1 MSFKKTVTFT
11 AKVSDYTDG
20 TVSARVQAENKI
32 LGDLVTFILSHNLGI
47 SIQEK
52 CEIGS
57 AKWAG
62 DPLWCSSSGATSEV
76 NNNSRCTDV
85 YFLGRGLSK
94 KCLGLSVDNNEMYIG
109 LTDTPTYDLTFS
121 KSSDSFGRLPC
132 GQLRYLSTKAH
143 RELRRN
149 FNGVISPI
157 VFPTNSDTLALTIKY
172 WKKSDR
178 LVIVFENTT
187 HLVISKDPYTAY
199 YGYDALNQYTGT
211 HFSFDDDFQISDAT
225 YSFTANNNSHMSN
238 YLLGYAMNYSPYFI
252 RKTNYGTWEKANE
265 KEYQTTSIVCHRI
278 GLANNIE
285 IYDRCPS
292 PVNGLNSP
300 NSNDGCTPT
309 VTAFMFP
316 RIANN
321 ELYIKKFY
329 VPMTYPAVASPL
341 KIGYTPGKLN
351 AENVYSLN
359 GKNYVCLNNG
369 VIGLFVEVE
378 DQGE

>member
-11 AKVSDYTDG
+11 ANVSDYTDG

-32 LGDLVTFILSHNLGI
+32 LGDLVAFILSQNLGI

-57 AKWAG
+57 SKWAG

-85 YFLGRGLSK
+85 YFLGRGINK

-109 LTDTPTYDLTFS
+109 LTDTPTRDLEFPM
-121 KSSDSFGRLPC
+121 SSNIYGRLPC
-132 GQLRYLSTKAH
+132 GQMRYEKSNTDRSFKL
-143 RELRRN
+143 N
-149 FNGVISPI
+149 YCGVIRPI
-157 VFPTNSDTLALTIKY
+157 IFSTADSVLSLTIKY
-172 WKKSDR
+172 WKKSDTLVISIGACR
-178 LVIVFENTT
+178 LVITKE
-187 HLVISKDPYTAY
+187 PYTIF
-199 YGYDALNQYTGT
+199 YTDDSLRKYSGM
-211 HFSFDDDFQISDAT
+211 HYSLDDDHLISDAT
-225 YSFTANNNSHMSN
+225 YSFNADNQSYSSN
-238 YLLGYAMNYSPYFI
+238 YELGYAMSYSPYFL
-252 RKTNYGTWEKANE
+252 RRQNYSVWENAGDYLNI
-265 KEYQTTSIVCHRI
+265 TTCISCHLI
-278 GLANNIE
+278 GLSSAIESYDTPPSSNKGLQNSSNI
-285 IYDRCPS
+285 
-292 PVNGLNSP
+292 
-300 NSNDGCTPT
+300 PT

-378 DQGE
+378 DQG

>member
-11 AKVSDYTDG
+11 ANVSDYTDG

-62 DPLWCSSSGATSEV
+62 DPLWCSSSGATLEV
-76 NNNSRCTDV
+76 YNDKKCTDV
-85 YFLGRGLSK
+85 YFLGRGINK
-94 KCLGLSVDNNEMYIG
+94 KCLGLSVDRNEMYIG
-109 LTDTPTYDLTFS
+109 LTDTPTRDLEFP
-121 KSSDSFGRLPC
+121 KSSDSYGRLPC
-132 GQLRYLSTKAH
+132 GQMRYEKNEASRDFKLSYG
-143 RELRRN
+143 
-149 FNGVISPI
+149 GVIRPI
-157 VFPTNSDTLALTIKY
+157 KFSASSNVLSVQVKY
-172 WKKSDR
+172 WKKSDI
-178 LVIVFENTT
+178 LVISVGTCR
-187 HLVISKDPYTAY
+187 LVISKEPYTIF
-199 YGYDALNQYTGT
+199 YTDDNIRKYSGM
-211 HFSFDDDFQISDAT
+211 HYSLDDDHLISDET
-225 YSFTANNNSHMSN
+225 YSFSADNQSSSSN
-238 YLLGYAMNYSPYFI
+238 YELGYAMSYSPYFLRFI
-252 RKTNYGTWEKANE
+252 NYSVWESSNDIA
-265 KEYQTTSIVCHRI
+265 SISTCISCHLI
-278 GLANNIE
+278 GLSKVIE
-285 IYDRCPS
+285 DTDIPPS
-292 PVNGLNSP
+292 NVNGLREE
-300 NSNDGCTPT
+300 SNIPT
-309 VTAFMFP
+309 VTAFLFP

-378 DQGE
+378 DQGD

>member
-11 AKVSDYTDG
+11 ANVSDYTDG

-57 AKWAG
+57 SKWAG

-76 NNNSRCTDV
+76 NNNRMAGDF
-85 YFLGRGLSK
+85 YFLGRGITK
-94 KCLGLSVDNNEMYIG
+94 KCLGLSVDNHYLYVA
-109 LTDTPTYDLTFS
+109 LTDTPTHDLSFPGNLGNYGRVPCAQMRQL
-121 KSSDSFGRLPC
+121 KSSTYDSN
-132 GQLRYLSTKAH
+132 RYNSRSSLEFFMFPNNTDALS
-143 RELRRN
+143 
-149 FNGVISPI
+149 
-157 VFPTNSDTLALTIKY
+157 LTVTY
-172 WKKSDR
+172 WKKDNI
-178 LVIVFENTT
+178 LVMRSNGWNV
-187 HLVISKDPYTAY
+187 VITKEPYTVLLSGTSHYRA
-199 YGYDALNQYTGT
+199 T
-211 HFSFDDDFQISDAT
+211 HFSFDDDFLISLAS
-225 YSFTANNNSHMSN
+225 YSYSASN
-238 YLLGYAMNYSPYFI
+238 LSFSSNTDLGYAMSYNPFFVKVQNSSMWNVL
-252 RKTNYGTWEKANE
+252 TSTASS
-265 KEYQTTSIVCHRI
+265 TSILCHVIGSARTVYSDFADWVDTDSN
-278 GLANNIE
+278 GLASSGNM
-285 IYDRCPS
+285 
-292 PVNGLNSP
+292 
-300 NSNDGCTPT
+300 PT
-309 VTAFMFP
+309 VGPLMFP

-329 VPMTYPAVASPL
+329 VPMTYPAVASPI

-378 DQGE
+378 DQGD

>member
-11 AKVSDYTDG
+11 ANVSDYTDG

-57 AKWAG
+57 SKWAG
-62 DPLWCSSSGATSEV
+62 DPLWCSSSGAAGEV
-76 NNNSRCTDV
+76 YNDKKCTDV
-85 YFLGRGLSK
+85 YFLGRGINK
-94 KCLGLSVDNNEMYIG
+94 KCLGLSVDRNEMYIG
-109 LTDTPTYDLTFS
+109 LTDTPTRDLEFP
-121 KSSDSFGRLPC
+121 KSSDTYGRLPC
-132 GQLRYLSTKAH
+132 GQMRYEKNEASRDYKLAYC
-143 RELRRN
+143 
-149 FNGVISPI
+149 GVIRPI
-157 VFPTNSDTLALTIKY
+157 IFSASSNVLSLNVKY
-172 WKKSDR
+172 WKKSDTLVISIGTCR
-178 LVIVFENTT
+178 LVITKE
-187 HLVISKDPYTAY
+187 PYTIF
-199 YGYDALNQYTGT
+199 YT
-211 HFSFDDDFQISDAT
+211 DDDLRKYSGMHYSLDDDHLISDAT
-225 YSFTANNNSHMSN
+225 YSFNADNLSSSSN
-238 YLLGYAMNYSPYFI
+238 YDLGYAMSYSPYFLRTI
-252 RKTNYGTWEKANE
+252 NYSVWESS
-265 KEYQTTSIVCHRI
+265 QDI
-278 GLANNIE
+278 NNISTC
-285 IYDRCPS
+285 ISCHLIGVSNAIKDTTIPPS
-292 PVNGLNSP
+292 DTNGLKVSP
-300 NSNDGCTPT
+300 NIPT

-329 VPMTYPAVASPL
+329 VPMTYPAVASPI

-378 DQGE
+378 NQGD

>member
-11 AKVSDYTDG
+11 ANVSDYTDG

-32 LGDLVTFILSHNLGI
+32 LGDFVTFILSHNLGI

-76 NNNSRCTDV
+76 YNNRKCTDV
-85 YFLGRGLSK
+85 YFLGRGMNK

-109 LTDTPTYDLTFS
+109 LTDTPTRDLEFPMGS
-121 KSSDSFGRLPC
+121 NSYGRLPC
-132 GQLRYLSTKAH
+132 GQLRYLKNSDH
-143 RELRRN
+143 RNYRRY
-149 FNGVISPI
+149 FNGIIKPIS
-157 VFPTNSDTLALTIKY
+157 FSSSSGTLSLSIKY
-172 WKKSDR
+172 WKKSDA
-178 LVIVFENTT
+178 LVITFQNTT
-187 HLVISKDPYTAY
+187 HLVITKDPYTVY
-199 YGYDALNQYTGT
+199 YGDDDENQYTGI
-211 HFSFDDDFQISDAT
+211 HFSLDDDFIISNAT
-225 YSFTANNNSHMSN
+225 YLFTANNSSFQSN
-238 YLLGYAMNYSPYFI
+238 YQLGYAMNYSPYFV
-252 RKTNYGTWEKANE
+252 RNDNYGTWESTETQENI
-265 KEYQTTSIVCHRI
+265 TTTIVCHRI

-285 IYDRCPS
+285 RYDRCPS
-292 PVNGLNSP
+292 PVNGLNSAE
-300 NSNDGCTPT
+300 GCTPT
-309 VTAFMFP
+309 TTAFLFP

-329 VPMTYPAVASPL
+329 VPMTYPAIASPL

>member
-11 AKVSDYTDG
+11 ANVSDYTDG

-57 AKWAG
+57 SKWAG

-76 NNNSRCTDV
+76 NNDSKCTDV
-85 YFLGRGLSK
+85 YFLGRGITK
-94 KCLGLSVDNNEMYIG
+94 KCLGFSVDNNKMYIG
-109 LTDTPTYDLTFS
+109 LCDTPTYDLTFS
-121 KSSDSFGRLPC
+121 MVSDNYGRLPC
-132 GQLRYLSTKAH
+132 GQLRYLKTTSY
-143 RELRRN
+143 LNNRRN

-157 VFPTNSDTLALTIKY
+157 SFSSRSDELSLSIKY
-172 WKKSDR
+172 WKKSDA
-178 LVIVFENTT
+178 LVIIFENTT
-187 HLVISKDPYTAY
+187 HLVITKDPCTVY
-199 YGYDALNQYTGT
+199 YGFDSQNQYTGM
-211 HFSFDDDFQISDAT
+211 HFSLDDDFIISEAT
-225 YSFTANNNSHMSN
+225 YSFTANNQSFQSN
-238 YLLGYAMNYSPYFI
+238 YQLGYAMNYSPFFV
-252 RKTNYGTWEKANE
+252 RQKNYGTWESPQSQVGIA
-265 KEYQTTSIVCHRI
+265 TSIVCHRI

-285 IYDRCPS
+285 KYDKCPS
-292 PVNGLNSP
+292 PVNGLNS
-300 NSNDGCTPT
+300 SGINDGCTPT

-378 DQGE
+378 DQGD

>member
-11 AKVSDYTDG
+11 ANVSDYTDG

-52 CEIGS
+52 VEIGS
-57 AKWAG
+57 SKWAG
-62 DPLWCSSSGATSEV
+62 DPLWCSSSGATGEV
-76 NNNSRCTDV
+76 YNNSLCTDV
-85 YFLGRGLSK
+85 YFLGRGMNK

-109 LTDTPTYDLTFS
+109 LTDTPTYDLTFPM
-121 KSSDSFGRLPC
+121 SSNNYGRLPC
-132 GQLRYLSTKAH
+132 GQLRYLRNSND
-143 RELRRN
+143 LMYRRN
-149 FNGVISPI
+149 FNGVINPI
-157 VFPTNSDTLALTIKY
+157 SFSSSSDALSLSINY
-172 WKKSDR
+172 WKKSDA
-178 LVIVFENTT
+178 LVITFENTT
-187 HLVISKDPYTAY
+187 YLVITKDPYTVY
-199 YGYDALNQYTGT
+199 YGYDALNQYTGI
-211 HFSFDDDFQISDAT
+211 HFSFDDDFIISNAT
-225 YSFTANNNSHMSN
+225 YSFTADNAGHMSN

-252 RKTNYGTWEKANE
+252 RKANSGTWALADQKVNS
-265 KEYQTTSIVCHRI
+265 TTTIVCHRI
-278 GLANNIE
+278 GLANNADK
-285 IYDRCPS
+285 YDKCPS
-292 PVNGLNSP
+292 PVNGLNSS
-300 NSNDGCTPT
+300 NSSDGCTPT
-309 VTAFMFP
+309 VTAFLFP

-329 VPMTYPAVASPL
+329 VPMTYPAVASPI

>member
-11 AKVSDYTDG
+11 ANVSDYTNG

-57 AKWAG
+57 SKWAG
-62 DPLWCSSSGATSEV
+62 DPLWCSSSGATGEV
-76 NNNSRCTDV
+76 YNDKKCTDV
-85 YFLGRGLSK
+85 YFLGRGINK
-94 KCLGLSVDNNEMYIG
+94 KCLGLSVDRNELYIG
-109 LTDTPTYDLTFS
+109 LTDTPTRDLEFS
-121 KSSDSFGRLPC
+121 KSSDSYGRLPC
-132 GQLRYLSTKAH
+132 GQMRYEKTDTD
-143 RELRRN
+143 RENKLAYC
-149 FNGVISPI
+149 GVIRPI
-157 VFPTNSDTLALTIKY
+157 TFSASSNVLSLNVKY
-172 WKKSDR
+172 WKKSDTLVISIGTCR
-178 LVIVFENTT
+178 LVITKE
-187 HLVISKDPYTAY
+187 PYTVF
-199 YGYDALNQYTGT
+199 YT
-211 HFSFDDDFQISDAT
+211 DDDRRKYSGMHYSLDDDHLISDAT
-225 YSFTANNNSHMSN
+225 YSFDADNQSSSSN
-238 YLLGYAMNYSPYFI
+238 YDLGYAMSYSPYFLRQI
-252 RKTNYGTWEKANE
+252 NYSVWESSQAIN
-265 KEYQTTSIVCHRI
+265 SISTCISCHLI
-278 GLANNIE
+278 GLSQE
-285 IYDRCPS
+285 IDNTDIPS
-292 PVNGLNSP
+292 SDTNGLKAS
-300 NSNDGCTPT
+300 SSIPT

-329 VPMTYPAVASPL
+329 VPMTYPAIASPI

-378 DQGE
+378 DQGD

>member
-11 AKVSDYTDG
+11 ANVSDYTDG

-62 DPLWCSSSGATSEV
+62 DPLWCSSSGATGEV
-76 NNNSRCTDV
+76 YNDKKCTDV
-85 YFLGRGLSK
+85 YFLGRGMNK
-94 KCLGLSVDNNEMYIG
+94 KCLGLSVDRNEMYIG
-109 LTDTPTYDLTFS
+109 LTDTPTRDLEFP
-121 KSSDSFGRLPC
+121 KSSDTFGRLPC
-132 GQLRYLSTKAH
+132 GQMRYEKNEASRDYKLAYC
-143 RELRRN
+143 
-149 FNGVISPI
+149 GVIRPI
-157 VFPTNSDTLALTIKY
+157 TFSASSNVLSLNVKY
-172 WKKSDR
+172 WKKSDTLVISVGTCR
-178 LVIVFENTT
+178 LVITKE
-187 HLVISKDPYTAY
+187 PYTIF
-199 YGYDALNQYTGT
+199 YT
-211 HFSFDDDFQISDAT
+211 DDDRRKYSGMHYSLDDDHLISDET
-225 YSFTANNNSHMSN
+225 YSFDANNQSCSSN
-238 YLLGYAMNYSPYFI
+238 YELGYAMSYAPYFLRELNYSV
-252 RKTNYGTWEKANE
+252 WESVNDVSNI
-265 KEYQTTSIVCHRI
+265 TTCICCHLI
-278 GLANNIE
+278 GLSTVIE
-285 IYDRCPS
+285 DTDTPPS
-292 PVNGLNSP
+292 DENGLQNSP
-300 NSNDGCTPT
+300 NIPT

-329 VPMTYPAVASPL
+329 VPMTYPAIASPL

-378 DQGE
+378 DQGD